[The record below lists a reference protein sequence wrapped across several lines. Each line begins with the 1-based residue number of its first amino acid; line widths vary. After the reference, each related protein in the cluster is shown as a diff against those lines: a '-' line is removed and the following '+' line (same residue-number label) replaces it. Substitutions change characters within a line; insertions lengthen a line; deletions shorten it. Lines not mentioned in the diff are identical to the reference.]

1 MFTLMEDNEVTSLEA
16 WERNM
21 LVDQRRSEKRLSKG
35 DFRTQEEIDR
45 DERGEP
51 KRYTPVSVNRIPL
64 TAPVWR

>member
-21 LVDQRRSEKRLSKG
+21 LVDQRRIEKCSLRV

-45 DERGEP
+45 DEHGES